1 MNEHKRCVVH
11 QDICKLFCTCFD
23 LFQKWSFHAPLTT
36 YIQLSWRLNTFLRQ
50 QLNTFHRQ
58 QPNMFHQQLQNISP
72 RQQPNISHQQQPN
85 IFHQQLQNISHR
97 QQPSMFHKQQQ
108 SSNQKPILQLGLY
121 RGRRRQQCLVRKH
134 DRLQRLFLLKKPSS
148 LPQHQNLPQ
157 KHPRYLAGV
166 AETHLAEDLHLV
178 STLL

>member
-1 MNEHKRCVVH
+1 MSHLTIKFIWTQSMNEHKRYVVH

-23 LFQKWSFHAPLTT
+23 LFQKGSFHAPLTT

-58 QPNMFHQQLQNISP
+58 QPNMFHQQLQNIS
-72 RQQPNISHQQQPN
+72 
-85 IFHQQLQNISHR
+85 HR

-108 SSNQKPILQLGLY
+108 SSNQKPILQPGLY
-121 RGRRRQQCLVRKH
+121 RGRRKQQCLVRKH
-134 DRLQRLFLLKKPSS
+134 DRPQRLCLLKKPSS

-166 AETHLAEDLHLV
+166 AETHLAEDSHLV